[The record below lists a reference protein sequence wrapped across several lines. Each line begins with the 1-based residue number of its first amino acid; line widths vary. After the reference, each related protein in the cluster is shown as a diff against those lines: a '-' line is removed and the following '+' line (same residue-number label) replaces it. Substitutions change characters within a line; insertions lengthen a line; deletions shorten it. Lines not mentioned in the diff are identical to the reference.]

1 MVAVQTDPELDRN
14 RAEEGLLEGE
24 EGEAQNL
31 GPAAESTSGERQAR
45 VSEPG
50 RSTDLLLSDPVAP
63 TSKPGTGSEMPEGVL
78 EPGQPDHRSR
88 EIPAPVSRLFD
99 LASEKRSS
107 QDRADLTARVP
118 ASTVME
124 YSSVKVRVEFCLL
137 TACYRRDPTLV
148 TEEAGAMA

>member
-1 MVAVQTDPELDRN
+1 VVAVQTDPELDRN

-63 TSKPGTGSEMPEGVL
+63 TSKPGTASEML
-78 EPGQPDHRSR
+78 EEVSEPAPPDHRNR
-88 EIPAPVSRLFD
+88 QVQLPVSHLLD
-99 LASEKRSS
+99 LASEK
-107 QDRADLTARVP
+107 
-118 ASTVME
+118 
-124 YSSVKVRVEFCLL
+124 LL
-137 TACYRRDPTLV
+137 S
-148 TEEAGAMA
+148 